1 MSPWDGYFP
10 FTFWSGRETKRNPFS
25 FSALG
30 LNHLPSHSLWL
41 SLLHHRIAANKLS
54 CGHPAAGKL
63 GLFLIFTVLV
73 NSSSPLYQPVFS
85 RRFAVDP
92 ESRSAHVE
100 VTLLLTSPCLKVFLV
115 WPDSSCWLII
125 FGKSSLVVFWT
136 FLGSYELGLVRWFCN
151 FFFPHGCPEG
161 KTGLLIIYCD
171 FLGYLEIP

>member
-10 FTFWSGRETKRNPFS
+10 FTFWSGREMKRNPFS

-41 SLLHHRIAANKLS
+41 PLLHHRIAANKLS

-63 GLFLIFTVLV
+63 GLFLTFTVSV
-73 NSSSPLYQPVFS
+73 NSFSPLCQPVFS

-100 VTLLLTSPCLKVFLV
+100 VTLLLTSLCLKVFLA
-115 WPDSSCWLII
+115 WPHSSCWLII
-125 FGKSSLVVFWT
+125 FGESSLVVFWT
-136 FLGSYELGLVRWFCN
+136 FLCSYELGLVRWFCN
-151 FFFPHGCPEG
+151 IFFSPKGALRAKQDCS
-161 KTGLLIIYCD
+161 
-171 FLGYLEIP
+171 